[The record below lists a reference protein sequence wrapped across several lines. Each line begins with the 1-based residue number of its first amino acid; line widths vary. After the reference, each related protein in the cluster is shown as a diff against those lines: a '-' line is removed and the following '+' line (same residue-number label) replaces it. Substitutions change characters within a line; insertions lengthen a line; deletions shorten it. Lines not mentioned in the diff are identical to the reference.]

1 MNSELFEMNKFNV
14 LEDENYYYVYRALN
28 KADHADALNHFY
40 ETKQDIKRIRTDRER
55 YEEEHGKAKY
65 DKESEISLEEIYDH
79 IKIHYLKETNCIS
92 LSTNANVSL
101 DYGSNYF
108 DEYAVIKVPKTG
120 DQDLVYAGDYM
131 LFEVYLKIEEALQEK
146 NIDKPTL
153 NIINKIDDIENNNDI
168 LNIISVLCKH
178 RNFEKNIMSR
188 FQNKQYFTPNQQ
200 LEYNKLIA
208 KLTILEVTGIIPS
221 IISENETNQSLLA
234 TIGGAFSSGEV
245 IHYKDIPKDKFQY
258 ASKRMMNLFA
268 IIQQLKEK
276 HPDNEDVK
284 NLESKVLEMFNKGY
298 DIKNINN
305 KIVFT
310 NGTDT
315 IDCHINSKTSPIF
328 YKKKLDNNLLSIEEV
343 YNITGGTINYTQAKI
358 IIEFCYYLAQA
369 RREAYDYSDII
380 TSITGNTNLSEM
392 IINETVPINNKIIDR
407 INNNGYKICE
417 SVNLGI
423 EDKYANFYSSSNQKK
438 LIDLLFNFDDAEL
451 DKLLTDGG
459 ITLSYSIIN
468 NIQKNNPTNK
478 NEYYATS
485 ILDTIDFDKIY
496 KNAISKEKVAEEKEK
511 LSKSLGEY
519 DISRLYQ
526 AFKNLDLSHEAI
538 SYYIFNLFLEKKF
551 KGKTFEEI
559 CNMSDIDKFIDENKA
574 VFNVDVNMITL
585 NKYLGIFE
593 DMNYVE
599 NSNIILR
606 DYQQRIKNE
615 VDGIYSNDRRFA
627 GVVLPTGGGKS
638 FIAMAEML
646 ERKDQK
652 IIYLAPRVG
661 ILRNFKKNIVEYV
674 AGLDPEGLSD
684 KELDAI
690 VKDCFPYLELICYQS
705 LTSTDEEKIASLNAD
720 FIIMDEIHHI
730 GGKSWNKCIKKLLD
744 NNPNSQVLGI
754 SATPERD
761 EYEELEGEDYFDMH
775 NGDMMK
781 AMAAYLDNYT
791 PTELMQKRYLACDIN
806 VIDAIQEG
814 YVVCPNIVSYD
825 YYLDTT
831 DEYNK
836 TLSLFKGLKDP
847 HAKAEARQEIEKM
860 LSAVNSSKLEGENKI
875 IEEYL
880 TVKDGK
886 YILFLPRKPREYE
899 GTTDEYFEE
908 MIDNFKTT
916 IYNIDKDPHIEYIHS
931 GQSKSTIEESM
942 QRFETDNSD
951 HMKILV
957 AVDMLNEGV
966 HLPNLNGSFNQR
978 KIDENH
984 LILSLQ
990 HLGRV
995 IYALDPNKEL
1005 TKSDIPVV
1013 FDKYNNYMNLDF
1025 DRLVNK
1031 KTITSDLEKLKDAI
1045 FWIDKYGRIPNVE
1058 STNKQEQKKAVTL
1071 LKVRKK
1077 YLKYKT
1083 DNLDEHNL
1091 NDYEKYNV
1099 EEILKI
1105 CDQYNIWNMNI
1116 GTITNEKIREIE
1128 RINIFNVS
1136 AKQQSFLEAC
1146 NRIKEIAGPEALK
1159 TSDRIDL
1166 YMKIA
1171 DVLTENGVIL
1181 SPTTIKINSKV
1192 EDLLDNL
1199 DFSIVEDIRYEL
1211 QNIGYDLNYPI
1222 YNEYKFVRDCFMEGK
1237 SLFSGYDYNLDDITN
1252 LRKFGILCNS
1262 IQKIF
1267 IDKNGF
1273 IVNGPNKL
1281 LRKNIW
1287 TGTKYDKDN
1296 CNFKGYDKYG
1306 FNKETKINI
1315 YTNNYYDKY
1324 GFNIDHIN
1332 IYTNTQYDNHGFN
1345 IDHIHKDTN
1354 TKYNENGFNID
1365 CLYCKFDKKTEKYV
1379 LTDSQYDKDGYD
1391 INGYNKRNFD
1401 RNNIHRVTGL
1411 PYDELFFDNRGFY
1424 WELKDGTRVKT
1435 GRRYNEKMFDRDGD
1449 MYEIN
1454 DKGFARK
1461 VKKIYDRYGFKMD
1474 GTHYITGTKI
1484 DPNGYDSDGIWYRK
1498 IGERYESTG
1507 SIFNDKGW
1515 TRDGLTIR
1523 HNAYGLNIDKN
1534 GNLLLDKVDDYGF
1547 DANERYHYPIDPID
1561 NDGFKTFHRGYIE
1574 YSNRIMLKGKHHGIY
1589 CDIHRFDKKGISIDT
1604 GTFLNKYNF
1613 DRNGYWWKKDENGK
1627 MFNTYSYI
1635 SDDGWT
1641 IDKKTIIN
1649 KDGKEYYSSIDER
1662 GFDIDHNYKPFHSN
1676 LSSTEKRLYDEH
1688 GFDYQKNNY
1697 FTGTHLNSENF
1708 DADGFWWKKDE
1719 NNNLVKTDSKI
1730 NDEGWN
1736 IDHVNAKTGRIVDEH
1751 GFDSLHLYRYRQT
1764 GKNKPQKISEYDQHG
1779 FDYRG
1784 IHRTTGKVYNK
1795 NHFDIDGYWYRKEG
1809 KEYVKTDSKYDED
1822 GLDIDRRDK
1831 NEFTKNGYFKKTRKK
1846 YNSDGFMKDEVHSI
1860 TNQKYDLSGKDINGE
1875 VVADADKQLIR
1886 SIKEQIQFD
1895 SRKYIEDLIEE
1906 YNISGDYDR
1915 ILESYDEYSD
1925 EFELDDEEINSF
1937 IQFMML
1943 KAIKKDET
1951 LYTEDELYEYLKE
1964 SAKELKLQRK
1974 NDDLEEMMKYYH
1986 EAEQTYGG
1994 RESYPG
2000 DDLITHR

>member
-40 ETKQDIKRIRTDRER
+40 ETKQDIERIRTDRER

-101 DYGSNYF
+101 DYGSDYF

-146 NIDKPTL
+146 NIDKSIL
-153 NIINKIDDIENNNDI
+153 DIINRIDDMENNNDI
-168 LNIISVLCKH
+168 VNIISILCKD
-178 RNFEKNIMSR
+178 RKFEKNIMSR

-208 KLTILEVTGIIPS
+208 KLTILEVTGIMPS

-245 IHYKDIPKDKFQY
+245 IHYKDIPRDKFQY
-258 ASKRMMNLFA
+258 TSKRMMNLFA

-276 HPDNEDVK
+276 HPDNEEIK

-315 IDCHINSKTSPIF
+315 IDCHIDSKTSPIF
-328 YKKKLDNNLLSIEEV
+328 YKKKLDNNLLTIEEV
-343 YNITGGTINYTQAKI
+343 YNITGGSINYTQAKI

-468 NIQKNNPTNK
+468 NIQKNSPTSK

-485 ILDTIDFDKIY
+485 IIDNIDFDKIY
-496 KNAISKEKVAEEKEK
+496 KNAISKEKVAAEKEK

-574 VFNVDVNMITL
+574 VFNVDVNVITL

-615 VDGIYSNDRRFA
+615 VDGIYSNGRRFA
-627 GVVLPTGGGKS
+627 GIVLPTGGGKS

-646 ERKDQK
+646 ERKDKK
-652 IIYLAPRVG
+652 IIYLAPRLG

-860 LSAVNSSKLEGENKI
+860 LSAVNSSKLEGENEI
-875 IEEYL
+875 IEKYL

-886 YILFLPRKPREYE
+886 YILFLPRKPRDYE
-899 GTTDEYFEE
+899 GTTDDYFEE

-916 IYNIDKDPHIEYIHS
+916 INNIDKEPHIEYIHS
-931 GQSKSTIEESM
+931 GQSKLTTEEAM

-978 KIDENH
+978 KIDGNH

-1005 TKSDIPVV
+1005 TESDIPIV

-1031 KTITSDLEKLKDAI
+1031 KTIISDLEKLKGAI
-1045 FWIDKYGRIPNVE
+1045 FWIDKYGTIPNAE
-1058 STNKQEQKKAVTL
+1058 SANSQEVRKAVTL
-1071 LKVRKK
+1071 LKIRQK
-1077 YLKYKT
+1077 YSKYRN
-1083 DNLDEHNL
+1083 DNLDEHQL

-1105 CDQYNIWNMNI
+1105 CNEYDVWNMKL
-1116 GTITNEKIREIE
+1116 GTITNERIRKIDRV
-1128 RINIFNVS
+1128 NIFNVS
-1136 AKQQSFLEAC
+1136 ANQQTFLEAC
-1146 NRIKEIAGPEALK
+1146 KKIKGIAGP
-1159 TSDRIDL
+1159 TSLRMCDRIKL
-1166 YMKIA
+1166 YMKVA
-1171 DVLTENGVIL
+1171 DILTENGIIL
-1181 SPTTIKINSKV
+1181 SPKTINANMTINS
-1192 EDLLDNL
+1192 LLGNL
-1199 DFSIVEDIRYEL
+1199 DESIIEDIKYEL
-1211 QNIGYDLNYPI
+1211 SNLGYDTDYPI
-1222 YNEYKFVRDCFMEGK
+1222 YLEYVFVRDCFHQGK
-1237 SLFSGYDYNLDDITN
+1237 SLFSGYDYNLEDITN
-1252 LRKFGILCNS
+1252 LRKFGILYNETRNEY
-1262 IQKIF
+1262 INEK
-1267 IDKNGF
+1267 GF
-1273 IVNGPNKL
+1273 IINGPKNL

-1287 TGTKYDKDN
+1287 TGTYYDKNN
-1296 CNFKGYDKYG
+1296 CNIEGYDQYG
-1306 FNKETKINI
+1306 FNQKTKVNI
-1315 YTNNYYDKY
+1315 YTNNYYDQY

-1332 IYTNTQYDNHGFN
+1332 IYTNTPYDNHGFN

-1354 TKYNENGFNID
+1354 TEYDEHGFNID
-1365 CLYCKFDKKTEKYV
+1365 CLYIKYDAT
-1379 LTDSQYDKDGYD
+1379 TDSYIQTNDSYDEDGYD

-1411 PYDELFFDNRGFY
+1411 PYDELFFDKDGFY
-1424 WELKDGTRVKT
+1424 WELKNGKRVKT
-1435 GRRYNEKMFDRDGD
+1435 NRRYNEKMFDRDGY
-1449 MYEIN
+1449 MYEIDERGN
-1454 DKGFARK
+1454 AKRKGR
-1461 VKKIYDRYGFKMD
+1461 IYDSYGFRMD
-1474 GTHYITGTKI
+1474 GTHHITQTKI
-1484 DPNGYDSDGIWYRK
+1484 DPNGYDATGIWYK
-1498 IGERYESTG
+1498 KVGNRYESTG

-1515 TRDGLTIR
+1515 TRDNLTTR
-1523 HNAYGLNIDKN
+1523 HNAYGLTIDEQ
-1534 GNLLLDKVDDYGF
+1534 GNLMLDKVDDYGF
-1547 DANERYHYPIDPID
+1547 DFMGRYHYPVDEVD
-1561 NDGFKTFHRGYIE
+1561 NDGFKTIHRGYIE
-1574 YSNRIMLKGKHHGIY
+1574 YSNRIMSKGKIHGMY
-1589 CDIHRFDKKGISIDT
+1589 HDIHGFNREGISKDT
-1604 GTFLNKYNF
+1604 GTFLNQYNF
-1613 DRNGYWWKKDENGK
+1613 DRNGYWWKKDENGELV
-1627 MFNTYSYI
+1627 NTYSYV

-1641 IDKKTIIN
+1641 IDKKRIVNI
-1649 KDGKEYYSSIDER
+1649 DGKEIYTNLDER
-1662 GFDIDHNYKPFHSN
+1662 GFNIDHYYRPSP
-1676 LSSTEKRLYDEH
+1676 SAQKRLYDNH
-1688 GFDYQKNNY
+1688 GFDYQKVNY

-1730 NDEGWN
+1730 NDEGWD
-1736 IDHVNAKTGRIVDEH
+1736 IDHVNEKTGRIVDEH

-1764 GKNKPQKISEYDQHG
+1764 GKNKPQKISEYDPHG

-1784 IHRTTGKVYNK
+1784 IHRTTGKVYNN

-1831 NEFTKNGYFKKTRKK
+1831 NEFTKNGYFKNTRKK

-1906 YNISGDYDR
+1906 YNLNGDYDR
-1915 ILESYDEYSD
+1915 LLESYDEYSD
-1925 EFELDDEEINSF
+1925 EFEIADEEINSF

-1943 KAIKKDET
+1943 RAIKKDET

-1964 SAKELKLQRK
+1964 SAKEFKLQIK
-1974 NDDLEEMMKYYH
+1974 NDELEEMMKYYH

-2000 DDLITHR
+2000 DNLITHL